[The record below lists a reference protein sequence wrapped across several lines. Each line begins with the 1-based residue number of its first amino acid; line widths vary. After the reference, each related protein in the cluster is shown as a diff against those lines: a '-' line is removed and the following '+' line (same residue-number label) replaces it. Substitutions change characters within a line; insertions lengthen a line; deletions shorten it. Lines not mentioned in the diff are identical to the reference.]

1 VTTLFPHLLSPAQ
14 VGRREVK
21 NRIIMTGMS
30 GHMAPPDGSVT
41 EREVAFYERRARGGA
56 GYIVVGAAYV
66 DVSGRF
72 GHDQLGIYSDEL
84 IPGLR
89 SLATALKRHGALAS
103 IQLHHAGRQTNSHVT
118 GRPIIAPSPI
128 ACPIKQELPHALT
141 PDEIDAV
148 VEWFGQ
154 GARRAMEAGFDAVE
168 IHGAHGYLPAQFLSP
183 RSNAR
188 QDEYGGSLENR
199 ARFITRLVARVR
211 REVGAATPL
220 SVKISGHEF
229 ADGGLTP
236 DETPLIAQLLERA
249 GADLVAISAGVAP
262 YYMTVP
268 NMALPRGCYTELARA
283 AKARCGIPISAVGR
297 ISTPELAEAILAR
310 GDADLISMGRPLI
323 ADPDLPL
330 KAMAGRPDEICI
342 CIACN
347 KGCHDPTRADRAT
360 ACLLN
365 PEAGYELELRMDPPA
380 ERKRVLVVGGGPGGL
395 EAAQT
400 AARRGHSVCLYEREP
415 YWGGR
420 LHLGAL
426 PPEKAEYAVGVEYLV
441 RQCERHGVELHS
453 GVAVDAALVAREA
466 PDVVV
471 IATGADPFI
480 PPIPGVD
487 LPHVVTADALLQGR
501 ADAGPHA
508 VVIGGGAVG
517 TEVAHMLAE
526 QGRRVT
532 VVELL
537 EGWGA
542 GMPPDARWHIA
553 QAFGHLP
560 VELLTAAR
568 VTSIEPRRVR
578 LARGGEDLVVE
589 EVDTVVLAAGARPS
603 AGLAAELQA
612 LGVAVEVIGDA
623 VRPRSALEAIAEGS
637 RVARRI
643 GGARPGQ
650 GAG

>member
-1 VTTLFPHLLSPAQ
+1 MSHPFPLLFAPIQ
-14 VGRREVK
+14 VGAREVK

-56 GYIVVGAAYV
+56 GYVVVGAAYV
-66 DVSGRF
+66 AMSGRF
-72 GHDQLGIYSDEL
+72 GADQLGIYSDEL

-89 SLATALKRHGALAS
+89 SLAAAIRRHGAVAS
-103 IQLHHAGRQTNSHVT
+103 IQLHHAGRQTSARVT
-118 GRPIIAPSPI
+118 GEPVVAPSAI
-128 ACPIKQELPHALT
+128 ACPVKQELPHALT
-141 PDEIDAV
+141 LDEIDAA

-188 QDEYGGSLENR
+188 QDAYGGSLENR
-199 ARFITRLVARVR
+199 ARFITRLVRRVR

-229 ADGGLTP
+229 ADDGGLTP
-236 DETPLIAQLLERA
+236 DETPAIALLLEQA

-268 NMALPRGCYTELARA
+268 SMALPRGCYAELARA
-283 AKARCGIPISAVGR
+283 ARARCTVPVSAVGR
-297 ISTPELAEAILAR
+297 ISTPELAEAMLAR
-310 GDADLISMGRPLI
+310 GDADMISMGRPLI

-330 KAMAGRPDEICI
+330 KAAAGRADTICV

-347 KGCHDPTRADRAT
+347 KGCHDPSRADRAT
-360 ACLLN
+360 ACLVN
-365 PEAGYELELRMDPPA
+365 PEAGYELELRLEPPA
-380 ERKRVLVVGGGPGGL
+380 ERRRVLVVGGGPGGL

-400 AARRGHSVCLYEREP
+400 AARRGHSVRLYEREP

-420 LHLGAL
+420 LQLGAL
-426 PPEKAEYAVGVEYLV
+426 PPEKAEYAVAVDYLV
-441 RQCERHGVELHS
+441 RACRRHGVELIG
-453 GVAVDAALVAREA
+453 GVSVDAALVAREA

-471 IATGADPFI
+471 IATGADPLI
-480 PPIPGVD
+480 PPIPGVE

-501 ADAGPHA
+501 AAAGEHVA
-508 VVIGGGAVG
+508 VIGGGAVG

-532 VVELL
+532 VLELT
-537 EGWGA
+537 GAWGG

-553 QAFGHLP
+553 RAFGHLP
-560 VELLTAAR
+560 VTVLTGAR
-568 VTSIEPRRVR
+568 VTAIEPGLVR
-578 LARGGEDLVVE
+578 LEGDGAPRAIEG
-589 EVDTVVLAAGARPS
+589 VDTVVLAAGARPS
-603 AGLAAELQA
+603 RGLADELRA
-612 LGVAVEVIGDA
+612 AGVAVELVGDA

-637 RVARRI
+637 RVARAI
-643 GGARPGQ
+643 GGVRGE
-650 GAG
+650 G